1 MKKTKLIGIALLGL
15 ALCAPPALAQSRGG
29 GGRSGGG
36 SSSSRSSSSTS
47 SSRSSG
53 SSFSSSRSSS
63 SSPSRSSATYSSSRS
78 SSSSPSRSNATY
90 SSSRSSS
97 SRSSYTAPSR
107 SSSSSPS
114 RSSATYSSS
123 RSSGSR
129 SSYTAPERRS
139 GEPGRATATPQ
150 NPRNT
155 PNGNVRSQG
164 PDRSRAI
171 NAPGRPGNTPRP
183 EGPNGG
189 QVRDDGRPTGGPA
202 YGRPGHPGPM
212 PPAHR
217 PIRPAPYFHHP
228 HHHGII
234 HMHCLLWDPFPPRAW
249 YWPGFWNYCNSYW
262 YDYHVSD
269 VVLVREHVANTYHI
283 DMITYAVSG
292 EYMYALIRDG
302 GNTYFQVYD
311 KNDRLLAEQQVHR
324 KYNQM
329 EIDRENGGCWVL
341 KNNGKDPLLF
351 FYTNGELLIY
361 EAD

>member
-1 MKKTKLIGIALLGL
+1 MRKTRLIGIALLGL

-29 GGRSGGG
+29 GSRSGGS
-36 SSSSRSSSSTS
+36 SSSSRSSSNSSSSRSSVSSS

-53 SSFSSSRSSS
+53 ASY
-63 SSPSRSSATYSSSRS
+63 SSP
-78 SSSSPSRSNATY
+78 
-90 SSSRSSS
+90 SRSSS
-97 SRSSYTAPSR
+97 SRSSVSSSTSRSSNNRSSYSAPSR

-114 RSSATYSSS
+114 RSSATYS
-123 RSSGSR
+123 
-129 SSYTAPERRS
+129 APERNN
-139 GEPGRATATPQ
+139 GAAGRATATPQ

-155 PNGNVRSQG
+155 RSGIVRNQPYSG
-164 PDRSRAI
+164 TRGVNTPD
-171 NAPGRPGNTPRP
+171 RPGNPPRP
-183 EGPNGG
+183 GG
-189 QVRDDGRPTGGPA
+189 TNDGQMRDDGRPTGGPA

-228 HHHGII
+228 HHHGVI

-249 YWPGFWNYCNSYW
+249 YWPGFWSYCNTYW
-262 YDYHVSD
+262 YDYHVTD
-269 VVLVREHVANTYHI
+269 VVLVREHIANAYNI

-302 GNTYFQVYD
+302 GYTYFQVYD

-351 FYTNGELLIY
+351 FYNNGELLIY